1 MMGAAAFMVLALAA
15 APPQEPAPAAAE
27 SDAARHLIFLAE
39 NRPIFVRLRVTSQG
53 RPFEASWI
61 DSVRTLHASLDR
73 NGDGTLTT
81 KEADPKVLTALVR
94 LATGA
99 AVLPTLGE
107 LDVHPKDGKVS
118 IDELAEA
125 LRPILGPF
133 RLQVGRQAIGRTDA
147 LFDQLDR
154 DKDGELTRPE
164 LAAIAGS
171 LRPLDLDDNEMI
183 SADELEPYQQPGVHR
198 PCGGIVRAPSP
209 LHRPPAGRR
218 ARRR

>member
-1 MMGAAAFMVLALAA
+1 MVLALAA

-81 KEADPKVLTALVR
+81 KEADPTVLTALVR

-99 AVLPTLGE
+99 AELPALGE
-107 LDVHPKDGKVS
+107 LDVQPERRQGLDRRAGRGPPPDPGSLPAPGRAAGDRPHRR
-118 IDELAEA
+118 A
-125 LRPILGPF
+125 LRS
-133 RLQVGRQAIGRTDA
+133 A
-147 LFDQLDR
+147 
-154 DKDGELTRPE
+154 RP
-164 LAAIAGS
+164 
-171 LRPLDLDDNEMI
+171 R
-183 SADELEPYQQPGVHR
+183 
-198 PCGGIVRAPSP
+198 
-209 LHRPPAGRR
+209 
-218 ARRR
+218 